1 MHQVRSCA
9 SQWCT
14 TGIKRQHLQNS
25 HRAEWLAML
34 KAEDRLEAVGAAEL
48 LDLQQ
53 RVKGAKDAT
62 TERLSSEQKTVMDR
76 LVTEW
81 IVDDKLTNFYRCLN
95 SILQKDDDGRVD
107 GTVQRVL

>member
-1 MHQVRSCA
+1 
-9 SQWCT
+9 
-14 TGIKRQHLQNS
+14 
-25 HRAEWLAML
+25 ML

-53 RVKGAKDAT
+53 RVKGAKHAT
-62 TERLSSEQKTVMDR
+62 TGRLSSEQKTVMDR